1 MKTVMRALL
10 RGYLARSPVTEGKG
24 LLYRT
29 FSAAL
34 LPREREVIV
43 PLRPGFQMALDL
55 SETAQ
60 REIYY
65 FGTYE
70 RKESA
75 LVRRILR
82 PGDIFWDVGANLG
95 YYTLLGSACVGTT
108 GRVVAF
114 EPFPPAWERL
124 QHNLSLNAFPQVRL
138 VNAAVSSVVGTAPLF
153 FASDVPDGVASLAA
167 PEGHVSRVTCRTMT
181 LDRFAEEEGER
192 LPILMK
198 ADVEG
203 AEKAVL
209 EGAAGI
215 LSGSHPPMLLLEME
229 DEQFGRHGTSKREI
243 QEMLSRLGYAAYQL
257 RRRRWVACDD
267 IREARFRNIFWAIPT
282 SDPHRARLQA
292 AGIPQGYA

>member
-24 LLYRT
+24 LLYRA
-29 FSAAL
+29 FSTAM
-34 LPREREVIV
+34 LPPEREVIV

-55 SETAQ
+55 SEAAQ

-70 RKESA
+70 RKESV

-82 PGDIFWDVGANLG
+82 PDDAFWDVGANLG
-95 YYTLLGSACVGTT
+95 YYTLLGGACVGKK

-124 QHNLSLNAFPQVRL
+124 QRNLSLNAFPQVRL

-167 PEGHVSRVTCRTMT
+167 PEGHVSRVTCRTLT

-192 LPILMK
+192 LPTLVK
-198 ADVEG
+198 VDVEG

-215 LSGSHPPMLLLEME
+215 LSGSQPPMLLLEME
-229 DEQFGRHGTSKREI
+229 DEQFGRHGTSKRDI
-243 QEMLSRLGYAAYQL
+243 QRLLSQYGYAAYQL
-257 RRRRWVACDD
+257 RGRRWVACDD
-267 IREARFRNIFWAIPT
+267 VREAPFRNIFWAIPT
-282 SDPHRARLQA
+282 HDLHRARLRA
-292 AGIPQGYA
+292 ADILRECA

>member
-24 LLYRT
+24 LLYRA
-29 FSAAL
+29 FSTAM
-34 LPREREVIV
+34 LPPEREVIV

-55 SETAQ
+55 SEATQ

-82 PGDIFWDVGANLG
+82 PGDAFWDVGANLG
-95 YYTLLGSACVGTT
+95 YYALLGSACVGAA

-124 QHNLSLNAFPQVRL
+124 RRNAGLNGFEQIRL
-138 VNAAVSSVVGTAPLF
+138 VNAAASNLVGTAPLF

-167 PEGHVSRVTCRTMT
+167 PEGHVSQVTCRTVT
-181 LDRFAEEEGER
+181 LDRFAEEDGER
-192 LPILMK
+192 LPTLMK
-198 ADVEG
+198 VDVEG

>member
-24 LLYRT
+24 LLYRA
-29 FSAAL
+29 FSTAM
-34 LPREREVIV
+34 LPPEREVIV

-55 SETAQ
+55 SEAAQ

-82 PGDIFWDVGANLG
+82 PGDVFWDVGANLG
-95 YYTLLGSACVGTT
+95 YYTLLGGACVGPA

-124 QHNLSLNAFPQVRL
+124 QRNLSLNAFPQVRL

-167 PEGHVSRVTCRTMT
+167 PEGHVSRVTCRTLT
-181 LDRFAEEEGER
+181 LDRFAEEDGER

-198 ADVEG
+198 VDVEG
-203 AEKAVL
+203 AEKVVL

-229 DEQFGRHGTSKREI
+229 DEQFGRHGTSKRDI
-243 QEMLSRLGYAAYQL
+243 QSLLSRWGYAAYQL
-257 RRRRWVACDD
+257 RGRRWVACGD
-267 IREARFRNIFWAIPT
+267 IREAPFRNIFWAVPT
-282 SDPHRARLQA
+282 HDPHRVRLRA
-292 AGIPQGYA
+292 ADILRECA

>member
-1 MKTVMRALL
+1 MKPVMRALL

-24 LLYRT
+24 LLYRA
-29 FSAAL
+29 FSTAM
-34 LPREREVIV
+34 LPPEREVIV
-43 PLRPGFQMALDL
+43 PLRPGFQMVLDL
-55 SETAQ
+55 SEAAQ

-82 PGDIFWDVGANLG
+82 PDDIFWDVGANLG
-95 YYTLLGSACVGTT
+95 YYTLLGGACVGKT

-124 QHNLSLNAFPQVRL
+124 QRNLSLNAFPQVRL

-167 PEGHVSRVTCRTMT
+167 PEGHVSQISCRTLT
-181 LDRFAEEEGER
+181 LDRFADEDRER
-192 LPILMK
+192 PPTLMK
-198 ADVEG
+198 VDVEG

-209 EGAAGI
+209 EGATGI
-215 LSGSHPPMLLLEME
+215 LSGSRPPMLLLEME

-257 RRRRWVACDD
+257 RGRRWVVCGD
-267 IREARFRNIFWAIPT
+267 ILEARFRNIFWAIPT
-282 SDPHRARLQA
+282 SGLHRERLQA
-292 AGIPQGYA
+292 AGIPQGHA